1 MSAAAA
7 VGVGGERDDDRNSV
21 KVHVAI
27 WATSDETRT
36 VDVAGALDSS
46 DFAVQDLDFSTAR
59 PQVILILPGGDES
72 DLASICDRI
81 AESYPDAP
89 AIVYHTAASESAHPA
104 IDHHVFELLPASIG
118 LDKIPDHVRTVFARW
133 LRFED
138 LKASATTLQRL
149 ESTTDLVYFDF
160 RPETGTF
167 CPSPQLRQIIGHD
180 DPSDTMAPSP
190 LLDCIHTDDRALFAG
205 TLFEAAR
212 SSTPFCVQIRLTDAS
227 GRQRY
232 FRTRG
237 RAFGANDEGNS
248 SRVFGVCE
256 DTTDHMQRLAE
267 AEARSR
273 IDELTGL
280 GNRRHFDDC
289 LATAL
294 ARAKREREQLA
305 LLYID
310 LDRFKLIN
318 DTLGHDAGDQLL
330 RVISARL
337 SDTVRVDDVVCLD
350 HETKPSEARISRLGG
365 DEFTVL
371 LSGIHGTADAEL
383 VASRLLTA
391 IAETVE
397 IAGQALTPSASLGIA
412 MFPGDGQT
420 TDDLRKR
427 ADAALYAA
435 KGGGG
440 GFRFFAQ
447 SMEDGAVRR
456 LSLEHE
462 LRGALDRDEI
472 ELRYQ
477 PRIDFR
483 TGEVVGAEALVHW
496 TSPTLGRVATSEI
509 IRIAE
514 DSGFISELGSW
525 TIHRACQEAA
535 FWASSREELCR
546 LSVNISPLQFEQ
558 SDVFSIVVDA
568 LKSAGLP
575 PEVLDLEITESLLLR
590 EDPSVGQSLEELRRI
605 GVRIVLDD
613 FGKGYSALAVLMS
626 QPIDVLK
633 LDRLLIETVA
643 PDGEGSLLL
652 ANVIR
657 MAQDLSLHPIAEGVS
672 HADQAEF
679 LCANGC
685 HEMQGFY
692 FSAAMPALVFR
703 EKLELS

>member
-1 MSAAAA
+1 M
-7 VGVGGERDDDRNSV
+7 VEER
-21 KVHVAI
+21 KVRVAI
-27 WATSDETRT
+27 WSANDETRA
-36 VDVAGALDSS
+36 VEVAGALASTGI
-46 DFAVQDLDFSTAR
+46 AVDDLDFSTAR
-59 PQVILILPGGDES
+59 PQVILILPGSGGEMLS
-72 DLASICDRI
+72 SLCDKI
-81 AESYPDAP
+81 AGGYPDAP
-89 AIVYHTAASESAHPA
+89 AIVFHTTKSESAHPA
-104 IDHHVFELLPASIG
+104 VDHHVFELLPASTE
-118 LDKIPDHVRTVFARW
+118 LVNVSDHIRTVFARW
-133 LRFED
+133 RRFEE

-167 CPSPQLRQIIGHD
+167 CPSPQLRQIIGHY
-180 DPSDTMAPSP
+180 DPSDLMAPSP

-212 SSTPFCVQIRLTDAS
+212 SATPFCVQIRLTDAN

-237 RAFGANDEGNS
+237 RAFGAISEGSS

-273 IDELTGL
+273 IDDLTGL

-337 SDTVRVDDVVCLD
+337 SDTVRVEDVVCLD
-350 HETKPSEARISRLGG
+350 HEAPTAEARVSRLGG

-383 VASRLLTA
+383 VASRILTA
-391 IAETVE
+391 IAESVD
-397 IAGQALTPSASLGIA
+397 IAGQTLTPSASLGIA
-412 MFPGDGQT
+412 MFPADGQT

-427 ADAALYAA
+427 ADAALYSA
-435 KGGGG
+435 KGAGG

-462 LRGALDRDEI
+462 LRGAIDRDEL
-472 ELRYQ
+472 ELHYQ
-477 PRIDFR
+477 PQIDFR
-483 TGEVVGAEALVHW
+483 TGDVIGAEALIRW
-496 TSPTLGRVATSEI
+496 SSPTLGRVSPDEI

-514 DSGFISELGSW
+514 DSGFISDLGRW
-525 TIHRACQEAA
+525 IIQGACQEAA
-535 FWASSREELCR
+535 YWAASRDQACR
-546 LSVNISPLQFEQ
+546 LAVNVSPLQFEQ
-558 SDVFSIVVDA
+558 DDVFSIVVDA
-568 LKSAGLP
+568 LKRAGLP
-575 PEVLDLEITESLLLR
+575 PELLDLEITESLLLR
-590 EDPSVGQSLEELRRI
+590 DDADVSQSLEELRRI
-605 GVRIVLDD
+605 GVRVVLDD

-626 QPIDVLK
+626 QPIDALK

-679 LCANGC
+679 LSANGC
-685 HEMQGFY
+685 HEMQGFH
-692 FSAAMPALVFR
+692 FSAAIPALAFR
-703 EKLELS
+703 EKLELD

>member
-1 MSAAAA
+1 M
-7 VGVGGERDDDRNSV
+7 VEER
-21 KVHVAI
+21 KVQVAI
-27 WATSDETRT
+27 WTASGDTRAAE
-36 VDVAGALDSS
+36 VAGVFDTSV
-46 DFAVQDLDFSTAR
+46 FAVQDLDFSTAC
-59 PQVILILPGGDES
+59 PHVILILPGAGAA
-72 DLASICDRI
+72 DLASICDKI
-81 AESYPDAP
+81 ADSYPDSP
-89 AIVYHTAASESAHPA
+89 AVVYHTVQSESAHPA
-104 IDHHVFELLPASIG
+104 IEHHVFELLPASID
-118 LDKIPDHVRTVFARW
+118 LAKLPDHVRTVYARW
-133 LRFED
+133 QRFED
-138 LKASATTLQRL
+138 LKASAATLQRL
-149 ESTTDLVYFDF
+149 ESTMDLVYFDF

-180 DPSDTMAPSP
+180 DPSDQMAPTP

-212 SSTPFCVQIRLTDAS
+212 SATPFSVQIRLTDAS

-237 RAFGANDEGNS
+237 RAFGASNEGNS
-248 SRVFGVCE
+248 SRVFAVCE

-273 IDELTGL
+273 IDDLTGL

-294 ARAKREREQLA
+294 ARAKREKEQLA

-330 RVISARL
+330 RVVSARL
-337 SDTVRVDDVVCLD
+337 SDTVRVEDVVCLD
-350 HETKPSEARISRLGG
+350 QESSTSEARVSRLGG

-371 LSGIHGTADAEL
+371 LSGIHGPADAEL
-383 VASRLLTA
+383 VASRLLA
-391 IAETVE
+391 AVSAKID
-397 IAGQALTPSASLGIA
+397 IAGQTLTPSASLGIA
-412 MFPGDGQT
+412 MFPDDGQS

-435 KGGGG
+435 KGAGG
-440 GFRFFAQ
+440 GFKFFMQ

-472 ELRYQ
+472 ELHYQ
-477 PRIDFR
+477 PRIDYR
-483 TGEVVGAEALVHW
+483 SGEVIGAEALLHW
-496 TSPTLGRVATSEI
+496 SSPTLGRVPTAEI

-514 DSGFISELGSW
+514 DSGFISELGDW
-525 TIHRACQEAA
+525 TLRHACQEAA
-535 FWASSREELCR
+535 DWASTREEICR

-558 SDVFSIVVDA
+558 GDVFSMVVDA
-568 LKSAGLP
+568 LKRAGLP
-575 PEVLDLEITESLLLR
+575 PDMLDLEITESLLLR
-590 EDPSVGQSLEELRRI
+590 DDPSVGQALEELRRM

-672 HADQAEF
+672 HSDQAEF
-679 LCANGC
+679 LCSNGC
-685 HEMQGFY
+685 YEMQGFF
-692 FSAAMPALVFR
+692 FSAAMPAQVFR
-703 EKLELS
+703 EKLELG

>member
-1 MSAAAA
+1 M
-7 VGVGGERDDDRNSV
+7 VEER
-21 KVHVAI
+21 KVQVAI
-27 WATSDETRT
+27 WTASDDSRAVE
-36 VDVAGALDSS
+36 VAGSLDSS
-46 DFAVQDLDFSTAR
+46 DIAVQDLDFATAR
-59 PQVILILPGGDES
+59 PHVILILPGSGAA
-72 DLASICDRI
+72 DLASICSRI
-81 AESYPDAP
+81 ADSYPDSP
-89 AIVYHTAASESAHPA
+89 AIVYHTPQSESAHPT
-104 IDHHVFELLPASIG
+104 IDHHVFELLPASI
-118 LDKIPDHVRTVFARW
+118 DPVKIPDHILTVFARW
-133 LRFED
+133 QRFED

-180 DPSDTMAPSP
+180 DPSDQMAPTP

-212 SSTPFCVQIRLTDAS
+212 SSTPFCVQIRLTDAT

-237 RAFGANDEGNS
+237 RAFGASDEGNS
-248 SRVFGVCE
+248 SRVFAVCE
-256 DTTDHMQRLAE
+256 DMTDHMQRLAE

-273 IDELTGL
+273 IDDLTGL

-294 ARAKREREQLA
+294 ARAKREREKLA

-330 RVISARL
+330 RVVSARL

-350 HETKPSEARISRLGG
+350 HETSISEARVSRLGG

-371 LSGIHGTADAEL
+371 LSGIHGPADAEL
-383 VASRLLTA
+383 VATRLLA
-391 IAETVE
+391 AVSAKVDIS
-397 IAGQALTPSASLGIA
+397 GQSLTPSASLGIA

-435 KGGGG
+435 KGAGG
-440 GFRFFAQ
+440 GFRFFTQ

-462 LRGALDRDEI
+462 LRSALDRDEI
-472 ELRYQ
+472 ELYYQ

-483 TGEVVGAEALVHW
+483 TGEIIGAEALVHW
-496 TSPTLGRVATSEI
+496 SSPTLGRVPTAEI

-514 DSGFISELGSW
+514 DSGFISELGDW
-525 TIHRACQEAA
+525 TIHQACREAA
-535 FWASSREELCR
+535 FWASSREQDCR
-546 LSVNISPLQFEQ
+546 LSVNVSPLQFEQ
-558 SDVFSIVVDA
+558 SDVFSMVVDA
-568 LKSAGLP
+568 LKRAGLP
-575 PEVLDLEITESLLLR
+575 PAMLDLEITENLLLR
-590 EDPSVGQSLEELRRI
+590 DDPSVGQALEELRRM

-685 HEMQGFY
+685 YEMQGFF
-692 FSAAMPALVFR
+692 FSAAMPTQVFR
-703 EKLELS
+703 EKLELG

>member
-1 MSAAAA
+1 M
-7 VGVGGERDDDRNSV
+7 GEER
-21 KVHVAI
+21 KVQVAI
-27 WATSDETRT
+27 WAASDDLRAVE
-36 VDVAGALDSS
+36 VAGSLESS
-46 DFAVQDLDFSTAR
+46 DIAVQDLDFSSAK
-59 PQVILILPGGDES
+59 PQVVLILPGPGGG
-72 DLASICDRI
+72 DLASICDKI
-81 AESYPDAP
+81 AASYPSSP
-89 AIVYHTAASESAHPA
+89 AIVYHTAESENAHPA
-104 IDHHVFELLPASIG
+104 IDHHVFELLPASIE
-118 LDKIPDHVRTVFARW
+118 LARIPDHVRTVFARW
-133 LRFED
+133 QRFED

-180 DPSDTMAPSP
+180 DPSDQMAPTP

-212 SSTPFCVQIRLTDAS
+212 SATPFCVQIRLTDAS

-237 RAFGANDEGNS
+237 RAFGASDEGNS
-248 SRVFGVCE
+248 SRVFAVCE

-330 RVISARL
+330 RVVSARL

-350 HETKPSEARISRLGG
+350 HESAISEARVSRLGG

-371 LSGIHGTADAEL
+371 LSGIHGPADAEL

-391 IAETVE
+391 VSESVE
-397 IAGQALTPSASLGIA
+397 IAGQTLTPSASLGIA
-412 MFPGDGQT
+412 MFPGDGQSA
-420 TDDLRKR
+420 DDLRKR

-440 GFRFFAQ
+440 GFRFFTQ

-462 LRGALDRDEI
+462 LRGALDREEI

-477 PRIDFR
+477 PRIDYR
-483 TGEVVGAEALVHW
+483 TGNVIGAEALIHW
-496 TSPTLGRVATSEI
+496 SSPTLGRVPEAEI

-514 DSGFISELGSW
+514 ESGFISSLGDW

-535 FWASSREELCR
+535 YWASAREEECR
-546 LSVNISPLQFEQ
+546 LSVNVSPMQFEQ
-558 SDVFSIVVDA
+558 SDVFSVVVDA
-568 LKSAGLP
+568 LKRAGLP
-575 PEVLDLEITESLLLR
+575 PEMLDLEITESLLLR
-590 EDPSVGQSLEELRRI
+590 DDPSVGQSLEELRRM

-685 HEMQGFY
+685 HEMQGFF
-692 FSAAMPALVFR
+692 FSAAIPAQVFR
-703 EKLELS
+703 EKLEIS